1 MKKIIIPMMIIMS
14 SCSVQRTFTSTIRC
28 TGDIVWMNDSGD
40 EVMRWE
46 NSVIDST
53 VLQTYDFYDGSRTSK
68 VIKNSLDRNDGEF
81 VKFTSGG
88 KTMMISGGMILISNI
103 RSESTE
109 MNMHKQS
116 IYKEIDD
123 FVYEQTG
130 IRYVDTSYDYALI
143 DIYVLAGKK
152 LNIVEFIKEFEK
164 RFDIVTRYRH
174 VPQMTS
180 TIYDLYD
187 IVIWCK
193 LFPETETYEK

>member
-1 MKKIIIPMMIIMS
+1 MMIIMS
-14 SCSVQRTFTSTIRC
+14 SCSVQRTSTSTMRC

-88 KTMMISGGMILISNI
+88 KTMMISGGMILIDNM
-103 RSESTE
+103 RSEGTE
-109 MNMHKQS
+109 INMPQQS
-116 IYKEIDD
+116 IYKEIAD
-123 FVYEQTG
+123 FVYKQTG
-130 IRYVDTSYDYALI
+130 IRYEDTSYDYALI
-143 DIYVLAGKK
+143 YVLAGKK
-152 LNIVEFIKEFEK
+152 LDIMKFIQEFEK
-164 RFDIVTRYRH
+164 RFDIVTQHRH

-180 TIYDLYD
+180 TIYDLHD

-193 LFPETETYEK
+193 MFPDTGYYEK